1 MNLVIKNDN
10 VTAPSGAGKVYRD
23 ALVSEGT
30 LMLVDFENTGTT
42 VDYDLSKGV
51 FDLAREA
58 AEELGVFTAPE
69 VSLVNPIEITADRG
83 VPGDPI
89 GSTSFSR
96 GVLFKGIG
104 KYLYDNQPKCIVS
117 VWIKLDMSVSNIQ
130 NSQMIRTNDVGT
142 VGNIGIQS
150 SSTVNPTISARMADK
165 FAIPSSQNIGEDY
178 TQVAI
183 EFTGPTTPNKV
194 YINGVYQYDGSE
206 ADGSFVENDVND
218 VLRIGHPQVD
228 TNGPMTVYRM
238 LVEDLDVSGRSAQE
252 VVAKDYNYVNQL
264 GDFSDVPTRRSYANV
279 PA

>member
-10 VTAPSGAGKVYRD
+10 VTAPSGSEKVYRD

-42 VDYDLSKGV
+42 VDFDLSKGV

-58 AEELGVFTAPE
+58 AEQLGVFTAPE
-69 VSLVNPIEITADRG
+69 VSLVSPIDITADRG
-83 VPGDPI
+83 VPGNPI

-96 GVLFKGIG
+96 GLLFKGIG
-104 KYLYDNQPKCIVS
+104 KYLYDNQPRCIVS
-117 VWIKLDMSVSNIQ
+117 AWIKLDMSVPNIQ

-150 SSTVNPTISARMADK
+150 ASTVNPTISARMADK
-165 FAIPSSQNIGEDY
+165 FSIPSSQNIGEDY
-178 TQVAI
+178 TQVSI

-194 YINGVYQYDGSE
+194 YINGVYQYDGSAAE
-206 ADGSFVENDVND
+206 GAFVENDAND
-218 VLRIGHPQVD
+218 VLRIGHPQVS
-228 TNGPMTVYRM
+228 TTGPMTVYRM
-238 LVEDLDVSGRSAQE
+238 LIEDLDVSGRSAQE

-264 GDFSDVPTRRSYANV
+264 GEFSDVPTKRSYANV
-279 PA
+279 TA